1 MKMKY
6 GVLIALCVLTSLMFT
21 ACSSTST
28 DAAAGKDTVEKVP
41 PHLMIEAVPPS
52 PKFPDAK
59 IAIATV
65 QASMDADDS
74 VKVEFNFSVKGYELS
89 VQTEDATDKGCNNAT
104 HEKA

>member
-65 QASMDADDS
+65 QPFRGCGCFRL
-74 VKVEFNFSVKGYELS
+74 EF
-89 VQTEDATDKGCNNAT
+89 QRRRD
-104 HEKA
+104 